1 VCRSFEDRVAEKG
14 HGEETISD
22 LRTEE
27 FFFQFGYELLISPW
41 LRHQMEHASE
51 QTPAELFDNRD
62 RGLHLVAG
70 DLNAAADDG
79 TAIIGLLYVFLIND
93 AHLVR

>member
-1 VCRSFEDRVAEKG
+1 
-14 HGEETISD
+14 
-22 LRTEE
+22 
-27 FFFQFGYELLISPW
+27 
-41 LRHQMEHASE
+41 MEHAGE
-51 QTPAELFDNRD
+51 QPPAEFFDNRD

-70 DLNAAADDG
+70 DLNAATDDG